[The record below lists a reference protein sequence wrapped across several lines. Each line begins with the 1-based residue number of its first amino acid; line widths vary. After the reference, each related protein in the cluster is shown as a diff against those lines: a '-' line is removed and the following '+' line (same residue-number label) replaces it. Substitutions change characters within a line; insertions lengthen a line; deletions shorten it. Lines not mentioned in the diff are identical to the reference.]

1 MNESGSWYLHQ
12 LWSVDLENIHP
23 SLCKSQCFI
32 VVSITGAGLLAKN
45 ILYLSFH
52 VALPSS

>member
-12 LWSVDLENIHP
+12 LWSVDLENIPP

-32 VVSITGAGLLAKN
+32 AVSITGAGLLAKN